1 MMLTLITTENIH
13 KNSLKQHPI
22 PHIQH
27 QKMTDI
33 ISILP
38 DSVANQIAAG
48 EVIQRP
54 ASVIK
59 ELVENSI
66 DAGATTIQVVVK
78 DGGNSLIQVIDDGKG
93 MSPTDARL
101 SFDRHAT
108 SKIKDAADLFT
119 LQTMGFRGEALA
131 SIAAVAQVEMRT
143 RREEDNLGTFIEIAG
158 TRVFR
163 QDSVQC
169 DKGTSISVK
178 NLFFNVPA
186 RRRFLKANSTELMH
200 IRNEFYRIVLVNP
213 EINFSLFDGT
223 TELMQLPATTLKGRI
238 EHVFDFAR
246 KKMDQ
251 QLLPISASTGL
262 LEIKGFVGRPEYA
275 QKSANQYF
283 FVNGRYMRHSYF
295 HKAVM
300 VAYDK
305 LIKQSDNPNYFIY
318 FETDPHSIDVNVHPS
333 KTEIKFENEQ
343 AVWSI
348 VQATVKEALGKF
360 QVVPSLDFDLEGQP
374 EIPVLDSNTP
384 INPPKTTF
392 NPSYNPFGTSSSSHK
407 RPELDWEK
415 LYGDFDSNKNKLRPA
430 SADFGHSAIDFQSE
444 EQQTELE
451 LSSSSAELFQ
461 YKTSYICTS
470 VKSGLMLIDQHRA
483 HFRILYDRFTKRIQ
497 NKKGVSQQVLFP
509 EILELEA
516 NETDVLTGILDDLRT
531 VGFDIE
537 VFGKNAFSIN
547 GVPSEIEAGST
558 IPLLKELVSEVMSSE
573 ISVKDTIQNEIALLL
588 SRRTAIQSGQSLT
601 QKEMVQLFED
611 LFQCENHLYSPDG
624 RTIAVVIQNDEIE
637 RKFR

>member
-1 MMLTLITTENIH
+1 
-13 KNSLKQHPI
+13 
-22 PHIQH
+22 
-27 QKMTDI
+27 MTDI

-66 DAGATTIQVVVK
+66 DAGASSVHVVVK
-78 DGGNSLIQVIDDGKG
+78 DGGSSMIQVIDDGKG
-93 MSPTDARL
+93 MSQTDARL

-108 SKIKDAADLFT
+108 SKIKDAADLFS

-143 RREEDNLGTFIEIAG
+143 RREEDSLGTFIEIAG

-213 EINFSLFDGT
+213 EVNFSLSDGT
-223 TELMQLPATTLKGRI
+223 TELMNLPATTLKGRI

-275 QKSANQYF
+275 QRSANQYF
-283 FVNGRYMRHSYF
+283 FVNGRYMRHPYF

-305 LIKQSDNPNYFIY
+305 LIKPGENPNYFIY
-318 FETDPHSIDVNVHPS
+318 FETDPQSIDVNVHPS

-374 EIPVLDSNTP
+374 DIPVLDSNTP
-384 INPPKTTF
+384 ITQPRTSF

-415 LYGDFDSNKNKLRPA
+415 LYGDFDSDKNKLKPA
-430 SADFGHSAIDFQSE
+430 SLDFGHSSIDFQTE

-451 LSSSSAELFQ
+451 LSSSTAELFQ
-461 YKTSYICTS
+461 YKLSYICTS

-483 HFRILYDRFTKRIQ
+483 HFRILFDRFSKRIQ
-497 NKKGVSQQVLFP
+497 LKKGVSQQVLFP

-516 NETDVLTGILDDLRT
+516 NETDVLTVMLDELRI

-537 VFGKNAFSIN
+537 VFGKNTFSVN

-558 IPLLKELVSEVMSSE
+558 IALLKELVSEVMNSE
-573 ISVKDTIQNEIALLL
+573 ISIKDTIQNEIALLL

-601 QKEMVQLFED
+601 QKEMIQLFED

-624 RTIAVVIQNDEIE
+624 KTIAVVIQNDEIE